1 MMRRRE
7 LLFGAA
13 AAIALGPRLV
23 FAGDCERDCAEG
35 VARVAA
41 AFRRAQ
47 RAGRPLL
54 VLVIP
59 KDDARK
65 YATGVAWGELLNHG
79 TDAQLAPLGAAEV
92 ICATAADLRRIV
104 PAQGETEPMAFV
116 VLPGSRVNA
125 QAIEVALPSGH
136 KEEDA
141 DRRVVLLGAAVGKAI
156 ATDPKR
162 ARALAAAA
170 RANLVRKP
178 PAGARWATSA
188 GCGVEVEGAP
198 DDGMV
203 VGCGMGHVPQK
214 SRRFLYLLTRLPHEQ
229 ARKDLEERK

>member
-7 LLFGAA
+7 LLFGAT
-13 AAIALGPRLV
+13 AAIVLGPRLV
-23 FAGDCERDCAEG
+23 FADDCERDCAEG

-47 RAGRPLL
+47 RASRPLL

-65 YATGVAWGELLNHG
+65 HPAGVAWGELLNHG
-79 TDAQLAPLGAAEV
+79 TDAQLAPFGAAEV
-92 ICATAADLRRIV
+92 ICATAEDLRRIV
-104 PAQGETEPMAFV
+104 PAEGEREPVAYA
-116 VLPGSRVNA
+116 VLPGSRVLA
-125 QAIEVALPSGH
+125 QAIEVTLPAGR
-136 KEEDA
+136 EDKDA
-141 DRRVVLLGAAVGKAI
+141 ERRMALLGAAVARAI
-156 ATDPKR
+156 ATDPRR
-162 ARALAAAA
+162 ARSLAAAA
-170 RANLVRKP
+170 RANVVKKP
-178 PAGARWATSA
+178 PAGARWASSA

-214 SRRFLYLLTRLPHEQ
+214 SQRFLYLFAKLPHERFRE
-229 ARKDLEERK
+229 AAKERK